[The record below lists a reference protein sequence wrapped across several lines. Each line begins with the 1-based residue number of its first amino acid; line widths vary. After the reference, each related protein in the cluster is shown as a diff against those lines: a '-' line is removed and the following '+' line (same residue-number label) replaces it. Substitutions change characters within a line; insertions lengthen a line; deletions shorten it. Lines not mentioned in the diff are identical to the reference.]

1 MNKFSGNIGERP
13 HECPECHRKFSS
25 TSNLKTHR
33 RLHTGDKPF
42 PCDLCTC
49 RFTQYVH
56 LKLHIRL
63 HRNERPFNCRC
74 GKAYISSSGLR
85 THWKTTASCT
95 PTQEDL
101 ENMNKTAEYLAVVE
115 KEMQLNIDGGTDS
128 YDTTQ
133 YINVGFGCMSME
145 QACMFSYQFCVI
157 NLSFPCHNTS
167 HLGKWQFQ

>member
-1 MNKFSGNIGERP
+1 MIDLQLVILFQIMYSKLFNHDSINGSNNLKEPTISQSRFENIGERP

-85 THWKTTASCT
+85 THWKTTATCS
-95 PTQEDL
+95 PSQEDL

-115 KEMQLNIDGGTDS
+115 KEMQLNTEGGT
-128 YDTTQ
+128 
-133 YINVGFGCMSME
+133 V
-145 QACMFSYQFCVI
+145 A
-157 NLSFPCHNTS
+157 TS
-167 HLGKWQFQ
+167 

>member
-1 MNKFSGNIGERP
+1 MFHLDTLNDIMKANLATLYKLTLRIFGNLGERP
-13 HECPECHRKFSS
+13 HECPECLRKFSS

-85 THWKTTASCT
+85 THWKTTVSCT
-95 PTQEDL
+95 PTPEDL
-101 ENMNKTAEYLAVVE
+101 DNMNKTAEYLAVVE
-115 KEMQLNIDGGTDS
+115 KEMQLNTQGGIIPT
-128 YDTTQ
+128 
-133 YINVGFGCMSME
+133 
-145 QACMFSYQFCVI
+145 
-157 NLSFPCHNTS
+157 
-167 HLGKWQFQ
+167 

>member
-1 MNKFSGNIGERP
+1 MVQLIFKPSKSADCISLNYEMIIGSITKLNQLNLNIFGNIGERP

-85 THWKTTASCT
+85 THWKTTASCS
-95 PTQEDL
+95 PSQEDL
-101 ENMNKTAEYLAVVE
+101 ENMNKAAEYLAVVE
-115 KEMQLNIDGGTDS
+115 KEMQLNTEGG
-128 YDTTQ
+128 
-133 YINVGFGCMSME
+133 IV
-145 QACMFSYQFCVI
+145 A
-157 NLSFPCHNTS
+157 TS
-167 HLGKWQFQ
+167 

>member
-1 MNKFSGNIGERP
+1 MLNFVIRYERHKLIFGTNIGKLKLNIFGNLGERP

-115 KEMQLNIDGGTDS
+115 KEMQLNIDGGTDQ
-128 YDTTQ
+128 YDTTH
-133 YINVGFGCMSME
+133 C
-145 QACMFSYQFCVI
+145 
-157 NLSFPCHNTS
+157 T
-167 HLGKWQFQ
+167 

>member
-1 MNKFSGNIGERP
+1 MPIRKDILESGNLFCSLESKYETNKNISGSNIQKLKLNIFGNLGERP

-85 THWKTTASCT
+85 THWKTTASCS

-115 KEMQLNIDGGTDS
+115 KEMQLNTEGGIAIS
-128 YDTTQ
+128 K
-133 YINVGFGCMSME
+133 SH
-145 QACMFSYQFCVI
+145 
-157 NLSFPCHNTS
+157 NL
-167 HLGKWQFQ
+167 L

>member
-1 MNKFSGNIGERP
+1 MVKFFKQFEQIPKFSGNIGERP

-115 KEMQLNIDGGTDS
+115 KEMQLNIDGGTDQ

-133 YINVGFGCMSME
+133 HIHVGFGCSDVLLHE
-145 QACMFSYQFCVI
+145 YR
-157 NLSFPCHNTS
+157 TS
-167 HLGKWQFQ
+167 LHV